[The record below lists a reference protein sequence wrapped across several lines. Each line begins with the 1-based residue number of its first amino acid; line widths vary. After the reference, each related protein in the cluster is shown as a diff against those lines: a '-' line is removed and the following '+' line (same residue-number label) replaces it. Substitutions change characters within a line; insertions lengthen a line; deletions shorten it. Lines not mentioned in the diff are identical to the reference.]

1 MARKPSKKPNKSE
14 DSEPTVLEEPGRTPE
29 SDEIDWGEAENNVWL
44 RGLWMLLFA
53 LFFAVAEALL
63 WLLALVQFFWMLF
76 AKARNQ
82 PIADF
87 GEDVADWVGRITRF
101 QTGAS
106 EDRPFPFAK
115 WGKADE
121 EQ

>member
-1 MARKPSKKPNKSE
+1 MTRKPSKKTDE
-14 DSEPTVLEEPGRTPE
+14 DSEPTVLEEPGTATE
-29 SDEIDWGEAENNVWL
+29 SDEVDWGEAENNVWL

-82 PIADF
+82 PISDF
-87 GEDVADWVGRITRF
+87 GEDVADWVARITRF
-101 QTGAS
+101 QTGAT

-115 WGKADE
+115 WGKADA